1 MTSPSPAAA
10 TLNEAMAR
18 LAARDFRAATAL
30 FNRAIALGADASEIH
45 NNQGQ
50 ALRFSGD
57 RAGAEAAYR

>member
-1 MTSPSPAAA
+1 
-10 TLNEAMAR
+10 MAR